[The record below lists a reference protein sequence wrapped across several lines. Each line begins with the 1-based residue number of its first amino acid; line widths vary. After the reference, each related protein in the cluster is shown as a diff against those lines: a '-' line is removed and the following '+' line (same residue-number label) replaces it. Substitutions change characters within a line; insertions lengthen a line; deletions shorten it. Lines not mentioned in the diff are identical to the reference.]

1 MKKFDL
7 TILTISVLALALV
20 ILGVAT
26 SGGSGHSSA
35 TVATI
40 NGEKVT
46 EQQLN
51 DTMKEKYGEKTLT
64 AMTSSIL
71 IEQEAKKTGTTV
83 DEAQVQD
90 QLKQL
95 KAKLGS
101 EDAYKTY
108 LERRNYTEETLTTK
122 LRELMLVQKLTA
134 AYNKQHN
141 TKLTPNDYVDE
152 LNKNAQIVISDPML
166 QKK

>member
-7 TILTISVLALALV
+7 TILTISVLVLALV
-20 ILGVAT
+20 ILGVTT
-26 SGGSGHSSA
+26 SGGGHSAA
-35 TVATI
+35 TVATV

-46 EQQLN
+46 EQQLY
-51 DTMKEKYGEKTLT
+51 DAMKQKYGDKTLS
-64 AMTSSIL
+64 ALTSSIL
-71 IEQEAKKTGTTV
+71 IEQEAKKTGTVV
-83 DEAQVQD
+83 DEKQVQD
-90 QLKQL
+90 ELKQL

-108 LERRNYTEETLTTK
+108 LERRSYTEESLTTK
-122 LRELMLVQKLTA
+122 LKELLLVQKLTA

-141 TKLTPNDYVDE
+141 SKLTPNDYVDE
-152 LNKNAQIVISDPML
+152 LNKNAQIVISDPLL

>member
-7 TILTISVLALALV
+7 TILTISVLVLALV

-26 SGGSGHSSA
+26 SGGTHDS
-35 TVATI
+35 TVATV

-46 EQQLN
+46 QQQLYN
-51 DTMKEKYGEKTLT
+51 ELKAKYGEKVLGTLT
-64 AMTSSIL
+64 NSLL
-71 IEQEAKKTGTTV
+71 IAQEGKKTGVTIDDQQV
-83 DEAQVQD
+83 DAE
-90 QLKQL
+90 LKKL
-95 KAKLGS
+95 KEKIGTD
-101 EDAYKTY
+101 EAYKTY
-108 LERRNYTEETLTTK
+108 LERRSYTEESLKAK
-122 LRELMLVQKLTA
+122 LKELMLVQKLTE

-152 LNKNAQIVISDPML
+152 LAKGAQIVVPDPAL